1 MGKVFELYRR
11 AAAGNGDT
19 GTPVPRP
26 VFRIKD
32 VALLD
37 GMRGGIAVHITVENI
52 GTGAGWFSIVIS
64 GYYIDTTDL
73 ANDEEGTPIQ
83 ASFTN
88 PDDTYLDAGAT
99 DIVYGS
105 AQFGSPGRKG
115 TVHVDIIL
123 TNHSA
128 SQPSVKFSED
138 GYWNFPGLVE
148 G

>member
-1 MGKVFELYRR
+1 MGSRIFELYRR
-11 AAAGNGDT
+11 AAMGNGDT

-26 VFRIKD
+26 VFTIRD
-32 VALLD
+32 AVLRYAD
-37 GMRGGIAVHITVENI
+37 GRLSIEITVENI
-52 GTGAGWFSIVIS
+52 GTGAGQFGIAIS

-73 ANDEEGTPIQ
+73 ADGEEGTPMQ
-83 ASFTN
+83 VSFAN
-88 PDDTYLDAGAT
+88 PNDTYLDAGAT
-99 DIVYGS
+99 DIVYGG

-128 SQPSVKFSED
+128 SQPSVKFSKD
-138 GYWNFPGLVE
+138 GNWVYLGLVE